1 MIHKL
6 KFAIQKGLSFP
17 QARKKINPIKLSL
30 ARMGIGDR
38 VYFPAK
44 YYARIVPMVYHY
56 GKILGVKVSVLRV
69 TDNTY
74 SFVRKTGELI

>member
-1 MIHKL
+1 MIKKL
-6 KFAIQKGLSFP
+6 KFAIQKGISFP
-17 QARKKINPIKLSL
+17 HARKQVNPIKM
-30 ARMGIGDR
+30 AIAKMGIGDR

-74 SFVRKTGELI
+74 SFVRKAGELI